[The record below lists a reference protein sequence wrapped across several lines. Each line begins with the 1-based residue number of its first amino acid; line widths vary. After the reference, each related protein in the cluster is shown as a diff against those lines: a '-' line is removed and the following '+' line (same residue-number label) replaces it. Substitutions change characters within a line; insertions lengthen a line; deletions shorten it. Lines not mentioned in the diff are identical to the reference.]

1 MKELR
6 DLYILYYKDRLAT
19 KLTKTFYH
27 PGGLEKAM
35 QRAITHCG
43 QMQFRFIRVE
53 PMFADLD
60 DDELVRLYPNGAPH
74 QTPKEAI
81 SIR

>member
-1 MKELR
+1 
-6 DLYILYYKDRLAT
+6 
-19 KLTKTFYH
+19 
-27 PGGLEKAM
+27 
-35 QRAITHCG
+35 
-43 QMQFRFIRVE
+43 MQFRFIRVE

-60 DDELVRLYPNGAPH
+60 ADELVRLYPNGAPH